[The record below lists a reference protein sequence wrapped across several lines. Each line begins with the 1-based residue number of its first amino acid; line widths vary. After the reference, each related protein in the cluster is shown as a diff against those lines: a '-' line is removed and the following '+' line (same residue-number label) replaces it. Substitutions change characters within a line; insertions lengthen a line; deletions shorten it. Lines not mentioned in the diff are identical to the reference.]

1 MYNIFIDKIDEIY
14 LILLNLTLRYCNRH
28 LQWNRIETIN
38 EFIFADLPN
47 LSVL

>member
-1 MYNIFIDKIDEIY
+1 MIYIYIY
-14 LILLNLTLRYCNRH
+14 LYVLLLNLLYVILIFNRH

-38 EFIFADLPN
+38 EFMFADLPN